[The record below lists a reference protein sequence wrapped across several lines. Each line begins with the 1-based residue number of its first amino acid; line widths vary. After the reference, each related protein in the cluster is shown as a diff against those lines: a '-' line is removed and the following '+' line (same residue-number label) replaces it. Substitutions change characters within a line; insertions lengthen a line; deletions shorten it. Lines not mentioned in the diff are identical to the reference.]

1 MNQVTLKI
9 VGTGKYIPPKTIT
22 NADLESMVE
31 TSDEWIVSH
40 TGIRVR
46 HQAVDE
52 NTSDLAAKAALNAFE
67 KSKIDKN
74 TIDAIIV
81 ATLTPDMKSPSVASL
96 VQAKLGLNHK
106 DIMCFDVNA
115 ACTGFVYALQV
126 ATGLLHTSSFR
137 NILVIGAEV
146 LTKVLNYQDR
156 NTCILFG
163 DGAGALIVSKG
174 SETNKA
180 SFYTASEGDLES
192 TLVVDDILKMEG
204 RKVYRFAIGAVEKSI
219 KQIVSMNQLSLDEI
233 TMIVPHQANYRIIE
247 TVASNMKLPMEKFF
261 LNIEKYGNT
270 SGASIPICL
279 DEYFDSHGFHAG
291 EQLIL
296 VGFGAGLTWGGALLT
311 I

>member
-1 MNQVTLKI
+1 MSNITLKI

-22 NADLESMVE
+22 NADLEKMVE

-40 TGIRVR
+40 TGIKVR
-46 HQAVDE
+46 HQAVGE
-52 NTSDLAAKAALNAFE
+52 NTSDLATKAAINAIE
-67 KSKIDKN
+67 KSKLDKE

-81 ATLTPDMKSPSVASL
+81 ATLTPDKKSPSVASL
-96 VQAKLGLNHK
+96 VQAKLGLNHR

-126 ATGLLHTSSFR
+126 ATGLLHTSSMR

-146 LTKVLNYQDR
+146 LTKVLDYHDR

-163 DGAGALIVSKG
+163 DGAGALIVTKG
-174 SETNKA
+174 SKENKA
-180 SFYTASEGDLES
+180 SFYTASEGDVES

-219 KQIVSMNQLSLDEI
+219 KKILDMNQLSLDHI
-233 TMIVPHQANYRIIE
+233 HLIVPHQANYRIIE
-247 TVASNMKLPMEKFF
+247 TVALNMKLPIDRFF

-279 DEYFDSHGFHAG
+279 DEYFDIHPYQAG
-291 EQLIL
+291 QKLIL

-311 I
+311 L

>member
-1 MNQVTLKI
+1 MKEVTLKI
-9 VGTGKYIPPKTIT
+9 LGTGKYIPPKTIT
-22 NADLESMVE
+22 NADLEKMVE
-31 TSDEWIVSH
+31 TTDEWIVSH

-52 NTSDLAAKAALNAFE
+52 NTSDLGYQAALNALT
-67 KSKIDKN
+67 KSKIN
-74 TIDAIIV
+74 PETIDAIIV
-81 ATLTPDMKSPSVASL
+81 ATLTPDRKSPSVASL
-96 VQAKLGLNHK
+96 IQAKLGLNHR

-115 ACTGFVYALQV
+115 ACTGFVYALQI
-126 ATGLLHTSSFR
+126 ATGLLHTSSMR

-146 LTKVLNYQDR
+146 LTKVLDYKDR

-174 SETNKA
+174 NQQHQA
-180 SFYTASEGDLES
+180 SFYTASQGDIES

-219 KQIVSMNQLSLDEI
+219 KQLLDMNHLNLDQI
-233 TMIVPHQANYRIIE
+233 DQIIPHQANYRIIE
-247 TVASNMKLPMEKFF
+247 TVANNMKLPIEKFF

-270 SGASIPICL
+270 SAASIPICL
-279 DEYFDSHGFHAG
+279 DEYFDAHPYLPG
-291 EQLIL
+291 QRIML

-311 I
+311 L

>member
-1 MNQVTLKI
+1 MNNVTLKI
-9 VGTGKYIPPKTIT
+9 LGTGKYIPPKTIT
-22 NADLESMVE
+22 NADLEKMVE

-52 NTSDLAAKAALNAFE
+52 NTSDLAAKAALNALE
-67 KSKIDKN
+67 KSKIDKE

-96 VQAKLGLNHK
+96 VQAKIGLNHR

-126 ATGLLHTSSFR
+126 ATGLLHTSSMR

-163 DGAGALIVSKG
+163 DGAGAVIVTRGDKSQQ
-174 SETNKA
+174 A
-180 SFYTASEGDLES
+180 SFYTASEGDIES

-204 RKVYRFAIGAVEKSI
+204 RKVYRFAIGAVQKSI
-219 KQIVSMNQLSLDEI
+219 QQILTMNQLSFDQI
-233 TMIVPHQANYRIIE
+233 TMIIPHQANYRIIE
-247 TVASNMKLPMEKFF
+247 TVALNMKLPLEKFF

-279 DEYFDSHGFHAG
+279 DEYFDAHGFHSG
-291 EQLIL
+291 DKLVL
-296 VGFGAGLTWGGALLT
+296 VGFGAGLTWGGALITL
-311 I
+311 